1 MFLVFGMYNFGVAEE
16 ALTALPQLIQFLC
29 SQAANLKVLLDICFL
44 DFIQVWFE
52 EMHRENLEQFLSLAG
67 QSITKD

>member
-1 MFLVFGMYNFGVAEE
+1 MIYHFVCLNINNVFLVLEMYKFGVVEE

-44 DFIQVWFE
+44 
-52 EMHRENLEQFLSLAG
+52 
-67 QSITKD
+67 